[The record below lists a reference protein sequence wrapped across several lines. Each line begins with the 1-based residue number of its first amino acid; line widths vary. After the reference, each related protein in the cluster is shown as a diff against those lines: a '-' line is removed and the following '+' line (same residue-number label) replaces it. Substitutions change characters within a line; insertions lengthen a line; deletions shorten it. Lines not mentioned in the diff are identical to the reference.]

1 VSFTHCRLGHTH
13 WGQYGAA
20 GLLLVDQGRVLLQL
34 RPAGVHEGGTWSIP
48 GGARGDSE
56 TATATALR
64 EAAEETGLD
73 PNAVRVASTHTQDC
87 GGWQYVT
94 VIAQPTGAL
103 DLAGNWETEQLRW
116 VPLADVAA
124 LQLHPGFRD
133 AWPALRDIASARP
146 ANISRIT
153 ERLWTGG
160 DRASTPMATYLAQI
174 QSAGITHIIDAR
186 PHGRA
191 DQAYAQAHA
200 PHISYLL
207 AGQLDNGQT
216 MPDDWFA
223 DGVDFALHAMRDP
236 AAKVLAHCQ
245 LGINRGPS
253 MAFAILLAQGM
264 KATDALATIRAA
276 RPIARVAYADDATAW
291 WARLTA
297 PPVTEPIVFYHG
309 GRPGLHVGD
318 LLLPPTE
325 SGARPEIDFLDLNFH
340 ANLAHAASL
349 VRRDRVYLTSSK
361 NDATVWASLHRL
373 GTPTRGGDV
382 YRAEPIGSTEP
393 DPDYNGPDTVVHCAR
408 ARIVEVVGT
417 HVHRGSVVMTTDTL
431 GARIQRLAA
440 KASEATT

>member
-1 VSFTHCRLGHTH
+1 M
-13 WGQYGAA
+13 
-20 GLLLVDQGRVLLQL
+20 
-34 RPAGVHEGGTWSIP
+34 
-48 GGARGDSE
+48 
-56 TATATALR
+56 
-64 EAAEETGLD
+64 
-73 PNAVRVASTHTQDC
+73 ASTHTQDC

-318 LLLPPTE
+318 LLLPPASTGAITFMDRYYDGSIRE
-325 SGARPEIDFLDLNFH
+325 SVAARVDIEAMRQRTHQAEDHLVYVTK
-340 ANLAHAASL
+340 NLAVAAYFARQHPP
-349 VRRDRVYLTSSK
+349 VGNVYQVELLGKLT
-361 NDATVWASLHRL
+361 DFIALPFQTAC
-373 GTPTRGGDV
+373 D
-382 YRAEPIGSTEP
+382 
-393 DPDYNGPDTVVHCAR
+393 R
-408 ARIVEVVGT
+408 ARIVAVVD
-417 HVHRGSVVMTTDTL
+417 VPNVETL
-431 GARIQRLAA
+431 WDQYTRMQRLAA
-440 KASEATT
+440 KATEAAS